1 MIDVAY
7 YLFNTFGIS
16 TQPGRLMLSKWI
28 NVSKEKFNEIPST
41 VTEAKNDG
49 LKSNLDGREITLD
62 NTENLLRDLGSGK
75 IDIHES
81 GKIDIHEF
89 KEKYNNIADDVEKII
104 NSPTITRNQAKIE
117 ETLSLLKEIVEGP
130 LYKQLDTTD
139 MPELESEESDAQR
152 RNQGHGLKILTP
164 NQMLSKWP
172 ISLAQLKAGNNSKK
186 LKNEIRQILYSLY
199 RSKKLTK
206 QIYKSLTDII

>member
-28 NVSKEKFNEIPST
+28 NVSKEKFNEILST

-62 NTENLLRDLGSGK
+62 NTENLLRDLG
-75 IDIHES
+75 S

-164 NQMLSKWP
+164 NQMLSK
-172 ISLAQLKAGNNSKK
+172 
-186 LKNEIRQILYSLY
+186 
-199 RSKKLTK
+199 
-206 QIYKSLTDII
+206 